1 MTKTG
6 RTVSAASV
14 ALVAL
19 ALTACTGDDRSDPSG
34 APGASAP
41 ADLATGQVAPDG
53 ATTDVVT
60 GLEAP
65 WSVVRTGDGAD
76 ALISLRDSA

>member
-1 MTKTG
+1 MTRIR
-6 RTVSAASV
+6 RTVAAASV

-19 ALTACTGDDRSDPSG
+19 ALTACTSDDRSGPSG
-34 APGASAP
+34 ASRASAP

-53 ATTDVVT
+53 AATDVVT

-65 WSVVRTGDGAD
+65 WSVVRTG
-76 ALISLRDSA
+76 